1 MLAVLVVIAV
11 GIISSAVHGD
21 FYMRNSNK
29 LMRMRV
35 IFQGIAVA
43 VGAFAGFVTWLLP

>member
-1 MLAVLVVIAV
+1 
-11 GIISSAVHGD
+11 
-21 FYMRNSNK
+21 MRNSNK

-43 VGAFAGFVTWLLP
+43 VVAFAGFVTWLLP